1 MLFANIE
8 MFITINKFVSDLFIA
23 INKFYKLFCLWCL
36 SAKRL
41 MAGENG
47 CHALFVRRNDLWQE
61 KMVAIRSLSGESGL
75 SPDKAMS
82 ECGRITG
89 CA

>member
-8 MFITINKFVSDLFIA
+8 MFIAINKFVSDLFIA
-23 INKFYKLFCLWCL
+23 INKFYKF
-36 SAKRL
+36 
-41 MAGENG
+41 MV
-47 CHALFVRRNDLWQE
+47 FVRRNDLWPE
-61 KMVAIRSLSGESGL
+61 KMVAIQSLSGESGL

-82 ECGRITG
+82 ESGRLTG